1 MIISSL
7 KTENFRN
14 LSGIDLT
21 FCNGVNVIFGE
32 NGQGKTNLLENI
44 WLFTGAKS
52 FRGAKEGELLNLN
65 KKYWKSSIEFFAYNR
80 NFKIKLSGGEKKEIF
95 VNDVSYQSFSNISGN
110 FLCLIFSPT
119 HLSLVKG
126 SPQERRH
133 SLDTVIS
140 QVKPRYS
147 AILNEYNK
155 ILNQRNTLLK
165 DSCNMP
171 ELLDTLPIWDKALIS
186 RGALISKTRKTYL
199 EKLLP
204 KAKEI
209 YSGISRGKEELDLNF
224 VGICDENELENA
236 LKEALSDDIKSGF
249 TSCGPHRDDVEIKL
263 SDLSAK
269 AFASQGQQRSIVLA
283 LKLGESSL
291 IEEVTGEMPIIL
303 LDDVMSELDESR
315 REYLLHNLKDK
326 QIFIT
331 CCDKHQI
338 ASAEALFE
346 CTEGKIVPSLRK

>member
-1 MIISSL
+1 MIVSSL

-14 LSGIDLT
+14 LQDIDLS
-21 FCNGVNVIFGE
+21 FCPGVNVIFGE

-44 WLFTGAKS
+44 WLFTGSKS
-52 FRGAKEGELLNLN
+52 FRGAKEAELINLN
-65 KKYWKSSIEFFAYNR
+65 KTYWKSSIDFFAYSR
-80 NFKIKLSGGEKKEIF
+80 NFRIKISAGEKKEIL
-95 VNDVSYQSFSNISGN
+95 VNDVFYKSLSNIAGN

-140 QVKPRYS
+140 QVKPRYL

-155 ILNQRNTLLK
+155 ILDQRNALLK
-165 DSCNMP
+165 DSNIMP
-171 ELLDTLPIWDKALIS
+171 GLLETLPVWDKALAS

-209 YSGISRGKEELDLNF
+209 YSGISNGREELDLKY
-224 VGICDENELENA
+224 VGICDEEELENS
-236 LKEALSDDIKSGF
+236 LKNTLSNDIKSGF
-249 TSCGPHRDDVEIKL
+249 TSCGPHRDDIEIKL
-263 SDLSAK
+263 SNLSAK